1 VRQAEPDVA
10 QAVGGGQFRSS
21 YPVFVPATIGRA
33 MRRREDPHLI
43 TGHGRYAGDIHLPEQ
58 LQLVF
63 VRSPQPH
70 ARIRSIDTEA
80 ASAMPGV
87 LAVWTAADLPA
98 TARALPDWLPRG
110 VTPRPRTVLA
120 DGEVNYV
127 GEAIAAV
134 AAETAYQAADAA
146 EAVFADLEPLPAVGN
161 LDAALADGAP
171 VVHAGASDNL
181 AGGYERAYGDI
192 EAAFGEGAVIVSEKL
207 RVPRIA
213 GAAMEPRAATAES
226 DGARLKVWTST
237 QHTYGVRARLAEL
250 LELDNEAIEVLAEDV
265 GGGFGP
271 KAQVYPEEIVCAFAA
286 LRLKRPVRWVA
297 TRSEDTATTVHAHG
311 SIFEIDLAADPD
323 GRLRGLRGR
332 MWHDIGAFPASG
344 PAQPGLMIAHM
355 VSAYRLPAL
364 RVEATLV
371 HTNAASTGFVRG
383 GGRPAG
389 NFVIE
394 RMIDRMALRLDL
406 DPAEMRRRNLVQPA
420 EMPFDTGYPAG
431 RQTVI
436 YDSGDYPALLAA
448 ALEAVGYDGVRREQ
462 AAAGSGSDR
471 LRGVGIAC
479 CVESSGFGS
488 EQARVHLGRD
498 GIATAFVGSTPQGQG
513 HLTAAAQVVAER
525 LDWPLERVQVVAGDT
540 RAVEFGE
547 MTAGSRTAVQVGNAA
562 SLAAQTA
569 RRWLLEHAAEK
580 LEADPV
586 DLLLEEGVISVKG
599 APASSVPA
607 ADLVPEAGLD
617 FVETFQPPLPNAYSS
632 GCHAA
637 VVEVDPETGSVDV
650 VRYVVAHDTGRA
662 INPMIVEGQIQGGYA
677 HGLGYALFEELI
689 YQSDGGF
696 QSASFLDYTIASA
709 PELAAEP
716 IVLPM
721 GTATPANAEG
731 FKGAGESGTVPVP
744 AAIANAVE
752 DAVRRLRP
760 DAAITE
766 LPISPLRLLEA
777 LA

>member
-1 VRQAEPDVA
+1 
-10 QAVGGGQFRSS
+10 
-21 YPVFVPATIGRA
+21 

-43 TGHGRYAGDIHLPEQ
+43 TGRGRYAGDIRLPDQ
-58 LQLVF
+58 AHLVF

-70 ARIRSIDTEA
+70 GTIRSIDAEA
-80 ASAMPGV
+80 AGAMPGV
-87 LAVWTAADLPA
+87 LAVWTASDLPP

-134 AAETAYQAADAA
+134 IAETAYQAADAA
-146 EAVFADLEPLPAVGN
+146 EAVFADLEPLPAAGN
-161 LDAALADGAP
+161 LAAALLEGAP
-171 VVHAGASDNL
+171 LVHSGAPDNT

-192 EAAFGEGAVIVSEKL
+192 EGAFGAGAVVVSEKL
-207 RVPRIA
+207 KVPRIA
-213 GAAMEPRAATAES
+213 GAALEPRAVTAES

-237 QHTYGVRARLAEL
+237 QHTYGVRARLSEL
-250 LELDNEAIEVLAEDV
+250 LELDKAVIEVLAEDV

-271 KAQVYPEEIVCAFAA
+271 KAQVYPEEIVCALAA

-311 SIFEIDLAADPD
+311 SIFEIELAADPD

-364 RVEATLV
+364 RVEAILV

-394 RMIDRMALRLDL
+394 RMIDRMAVRLGL
-406 DPAEMRRRNLVQPA
+406 DPAEMRRRNLIQPA
-420 EMPFDTGYPAG
+420 EMPYDTGFPTG
-431 RQTVI
+431 RQTVV

-448 ALEAVGYDGVRREQ
+448 TLEHVGYEDVRREQ
-462 AAAGSGSDR
+462 AAGSDDGR

-488 EQARVHLGRD
+488 EQARVHLGQD

-513 HLTAAAQVVAER
+513 HLTATAQVVAER
-525 LDWPLERVQVVAGDT
+525 LDWPLDRVEVVAGDT

-562 SLAAQTA
+562 SLAAQSA

-580 LEADPV
+580 LEADPADV
-586 DLLLEEGVISVKG
+586 VMEEGVISVKG

-607 ADLVPEAGLD
+607 ADVVPEGGLD
-617 FVETFQPPLPNAYSS
+617 FVESFQPPMPLAYSS

-637 VVEVDPETGSVDV
+637 VVEVDPQTGSVDV
-650 VRYVVAHDTGRA
+650 IRYVVAHDNGRS

-677 HGLGYALFEELI
+677 HGLGYALFEELV

-696 QSASFLDYTIASA
+696 QTASFLDYTIASA
-709 PELAAEP
+709 PELAVEP
-716 IVLPM
+716 GILAM
-721 GTATPANAEG
+721 GTPTAANAEG
-731 FKGAGESGTVPVP
+731 FKGAGESGTVPAP

-752 DAVRRLRP
+752 DAIRRLRP
-760 DAAITE
+760 NAAITE
-766 LPISPLRLLEA
+766 LPISPVRLFEA

>member
-1 VRQAEPDVA
+1 
-10 QAVGGGQFRSS
+10 
-21 YPVFVPATIGRA
+21 

-43 TGHGRYAGDIHLPEQ
+43 TGRGRYAGDIKLPGQ
-58 LQLVF
+58 AHLVF
-63 VRSPQPH
+63 VRSAQPH
-70 ARIRSIDTEA
+70 GTIRSIDAEA
-80 ASAMPGV
+80 ARALPGV
-87 LAVWTAADLPA
+87 LAVWTAADLPPSA
-98 TARALPDWLPRG
+98 KALPDWLPRG

-120 DGEVNYV
+120 VGEVNYV

-134 AAETAYQAADAA
+134 VAETPYQAADAA
-146 EAVFADLEPLPAVGN
+146 EAVFADLDPLPAAGT
-161 LDAALADGAP
+161 LAAALADAAP
-171 VVHAGASDNL
+171 LVHAGSPDNT
-181 AGGYERAYGDI
+181 AGGYDRAYGDI
-192 EAAFGEGAVIVSEKL
+192 EAAFGEGAVVVSERFK
-207 RVPRIA
+207 VPRIA
-213 GAAMEPRAATAES
+213 GAAMEPRAVTAES
-226 DGARLKVWTST
+226 DGSRLRVWTST

-250 LELDNEAIEVLAEDV
+250 LELKKEVIEVLAEDV

-271 KAQVYPEEIVCAFAA
+271 KAQVYPEEIVVAFAA
-286 LRLKRPVRWVA
+286 LSLKRPVSWVA

-311 SIFEIDLAADPD
+311 TVFEVELAADPD

-332 MWHDIGAFPASG
+332 IWHDIGAFPASG

-394 RMIDRMALRLDL
+394 RMIDRMARRLAL
-406 DPAEMRRRNLVQPA
+406 DPAEMRRRNLIQPA
-420 EMPFDTGYPAG
+420 EMPYDTGYPAG

-448 ALEAVGYDGVRREQ
+448 TLERVGYDEVRREQ
-462 AAAGSGSDR
+462 EAATTDGGP
-471 LRGVGIAC
+471 LRGIGIAC

-513 HLTAAAQVVAER
+513 HLTVAAQVVAER
-525 LDWPLERVQVVAGDT
+525 LDWPLERVRVVAGDT
-540 RAVEFGE
+540 RAVEQGE

-562 SLAAQTA
+562 SRAARST

-580 LEADPV
+580 LEADPA
-586 DLLLEEGVISVKG
+586 DLVMDAGVISVRG
-599 APASSVPA
+599 APAISIA
-607 ADLVPEAGLD
+607 AAEVVPEDGLD
-617 FVETFQPPLPNAYSS
+617 IVESFQPPLPNAYSS

-637 VVEVDPETGSVDV
+637 VVDIDPQTGSVDV
-650 VRYVVAHDTGRA
+650 VRYVVAHDTGRS
-662 INPMIVEGQIQGGYA
+662 INPLIVEGQIQGGYA
-677 HGLGYALFEELI
+677 HGLGYALFEELV
-689 YQSDGGF
+689 YQPDGGF

-709 PELAAEP
+709 PELSAEP
-716 IVLPM
+716 SVLSM
-721 GTATPANAEG
+721 GTSTAANAEG

-752 DAVRRLRP
+752 DAIRRLRP

-766 LPISPLRLLEA
+766 LPISPSRLLEA

>member
-1 VRQAEPDVA
+1 
-10 QAVGGGQFRSS
+10 
-21 YPVFVPATIGRA
+21 
-33 MRRREDPHLI
+33 MRRREDPRLI
-43 TGHGRYAGDIHLPEQ
+43 TGRGRYAGDISGPGQ
-58 LQLVF
+58 LHLVF

-70 ARIRSIDTEA
+70 ATIRSIDTGA

-98 TARALPDWLPRG
+98 SARALSDWLPRG

-134 AAETAYQAADAA
+134 VAETSYQAADAA
-146 EAVFADLEPLPAVGN
+146 EAVFADLDPLPAAGN
-161 LDAALADGAP
+161 LDTALADGAP
-171 VVHAGASDNL
+171 VVHAGATDNT

-192 EAAFGEGAVIVSEKL
+192 EAAFAEGTVIVSEKL
-207 RVPRIA
+207 KLPRIA
-213 GAAMEPRAATAES
+213 GAAMEPRAVNAES
-226 DGARLKVWTST
+226 DGAGLKVWTST
-237 QHTYGVRARLAEL
+237 QHTFGVRARLSEL
-250 LELDNEAIEVLAEDV
+250 LEIDKAAIEVLAEDV

-271 KAQVYPEEIVCAFAA
+271 KSQVYPEEVVCAFAA

-311 SIFEIDLAADPD
+311 SMFEIELAADPD

-355 VSAYRLPAL
+355 VSVYRLPAL

-371 HTNAASTGFVRG
+371 HTNAASSGFVRG

-394 RMIDRMALRLDL
+394 RMIDRMARRLGL
-406 DPAEMRRRNLVQPA
+406 DPAEMRRRNLIQPA
-420 EMPFDTGYPAG
+420 EMPFDTGFPAG
-431 RQTVI
+431 KQTVI

-448 ALEAVGYDGVRREQ
+448 TLERVGYEEVRREQ
-462 AAAGSGSDR
+462 AAGSRAGR
-471 LRGVGIAC
+471 VRGIGIAC

-488 EQARVHLGRD
+488 EMARVHVGSD

-513 HLTAAAQVVAER
+513 HLTATAQVMAER
-525 LDWPLERVQVVAGDT
+525 LDWPLDRIQVVAGDT
-540 RAVEFGE
+540 RVLEFGE
-547 MTAGSRTAVQVGNAA
+547 MTAGSRTAVQVGNAT
-562 SLAAQTA
+562 SLAARSA

-586 DLLLEEGVISVKG
+586 DLVMEDGVIRVTG
-599 APASSVPA
+599 APTISVPA
-607 ADLVPEAGLD
+607 ADLVPEEGID
-617 FVETFQPPLPNAYSS
+617 FVETFQPSMPLAYSS

-637 VVEVDPETGSVDV
+637 VVEVDPETGSVEV
-650 VRYVVAHDTGRA
+650 VRYVIAHDNGRS

-689 YQSDGGF
+689 YQSDGAF

-716 IVLPM
+716 SIVSM
-721 GTATPANAEG
+721 GTSTAANAEG
-731 FKGAGESGTVPVP
+731 FKGAGESGTVPAP

-752 DAVRRLRP
+752 DAVRQLRP

-766 LPISPLRLLEA
+766 LPISPWRLFEA